1 MFLVMN
7 RCFLPVSIRIDGK
20 AIVLI
25 GGGRVALHKAVLL
38 SRFTQAAKVV
48 APEFDPGFA
57 SVPFEQICKCYE
69 PADLDGA
76 FLVYICTGDRTLNAA
91 VKAEC
96 ERRGILAGVCD
107 DPALCDF
114 ISPAIHKDGN
124 VTIAVSSN
132 AEDVRRSI
140 RIRDRIKTLVEEG
153 LLSLQ

>member
-1 MFLVMN
+1 MN
-7 RCFLPVSIRIDGK
+7 HCFLPVSIRIDGK

-38 SRFTQAAKVV
+38 SRFTQTAKVV

-57 SVPFEQICKCYE
+57 SVPFERIGKHYE

-76 FLVYICTGDRTLNAA
+76 WLVYICTGDRALNAE

-96 ERRGILAGVCD
+96 ERRGVLASVCD

-114 ISPAIHKDGN
+114 ISPAIHREGN
-124 VTIAVSSN
+124 VTLAVSSD
-132 AEDVRRSI
+132 AKDVRRSI
-140 RIRDRIKTLVEEG
+140 RIRDRIKLLVEEG
-153 LLSLQ
+153 RLSLQ